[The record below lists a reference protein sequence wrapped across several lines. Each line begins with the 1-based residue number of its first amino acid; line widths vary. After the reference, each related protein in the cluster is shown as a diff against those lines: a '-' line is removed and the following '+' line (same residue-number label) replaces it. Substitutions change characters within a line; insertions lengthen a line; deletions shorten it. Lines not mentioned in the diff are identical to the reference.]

1 MADPWYLRKSIL
13 IVDDE
18 PFMRSVVYDLLWD
31 IGFRSIAKANDG
43 EKGLKYLKSGDF
55 VVDLIILD
63 LEMPVLDGVDTLA
76 QIRSATDNT
85 IANIP
90 VIVVTG
96 HSELSNVAKTVD
108 LGIQG
113 YLVKPV
119 SRTNLQI
126 AVKNG
131 FEGVPIDP
139 KMFKESIASRGLE
152 YPKVNDQ

>member
-18 PFMRSVVYDLLWD
+18 PFMRSVVVDLLRD
-31 IGFRSIAKANDG
+31 IGFRSIAEANNG
-43 EKGLKYLKSGDF
+43 EKGLEILQSEGSM
-55 VVDLIILD
+55 VELVILD

-76 QIRSATDNT
+76 QIRKATDNT
-85 IANIP
+85 IATIP

-96 HSELSNVAKTVD
+96 HSELSNVAKTVK
-108 LGIQG
+108 LGIHG

-119 SRTNLQI
+119 SRTNLQM

-131 FEGVPIDP
+131 LEGVPIDP